1 MGLTLAAELL
11 ARALWYDSASCIC
24 RGVRRSAVVEKRAID
39 KLTIKGFKTLQDVE
53 LELGQLNVLLGPNGA
68 GKSNFV
74 SFFDMLRRVVEEDLQ
89 IWTGQEGGI
98 DRVLTYGS
106 KTTSQLDTYIQF
118 GQNAYQFSLIPG
130 AGDRFVFASEE
141 LAMPGR
147 YSKPYSLGRGHAEA
161 KLKSQTR
168 PIWEHPRQADYCYA
182 SVSSWRVYHF
192 HDTGPSARVK
202 KKRDLRDNQSL
213 HTDASNLA
221 ACLFKIQHEYPHIY
235 QEIIDTVQQALP
247 FFRDFVL
254 KPEAKKDGTYNILLQ
269 WRNQFDFEPFAADQL
284 SDGSLRF
291 ICMVTALKQPDPPRT
306 IIFDEPE
313 LGLHPYALTL
323 LGSLLDSASMD
334 MQIIV
339 ATQSVSLVNE
349 FSIDD
354 LLVVELEN
362 GVSSF
367 RRLDES
373 QFNVW
378 LEDYSVGELWD
389 KNVLGGGLP

>member
-1 MGLTLAAELL
+1 M
-11 ARALWYDSASCIC
+11 
-24 RGVRRSAVVEKRAID
+24 VEKRPID

-53 LELGQLNVLLGPNGA
+53 LELGQLNVLIGPNGA
-68 GKSNFV
+68 GKSNLV
-74 SFFDMLRRVVEEDLQ
+74 SYFDMLRRMVEEDLQ
-89 IWTGQEGGI
+89 IWIVQQGGS
-98 DRVLTYGS
+98 DRILTFGS
-106 KTTSQLDTYIQF
+106 KTTPKLESKLHF
-118 GQNAYQFSLIPG
+118 GLNAYQFSLVP
-130 AGDRFVFASEE
+130 APEDKLAFGDEFVSMQSRNQFAI
-141 LAMPGR
+141 GF
-147 YSKPYSLGRGHAEA
+147 GRGHLEA
-161 KLKSQTR
+161 HLKSQTR
-168 PIWEHPRQADYCYA
+168 SVWELPRQADYCYA
-182 SVSSWRVYHF
+182 SISSWRVYHF

-202 KKRDLRDNQSL
+202 KKRDLRDNQTL

-221 ACLFKIQHEYPHIY
+221 AYLFKIRHEYPHIY
-235 QEIIDTVQQALP
+235 HEIVDTVQQALP

-254 KPEAKKDGTYNILLQ
+254 EPEAKGNGAYNILLQ
-269 WRNQFDFEPFAADQL
+269 WRNQFDFEPFLADQL

-334 MQIIV
+334 MQIII

-354 LLVVELEN
+354 LFVVELEN

-378 LEDYSVGELWD
+378 LEDYSAGELWD

>member
-1 MGLTLAAELL
+1 M
-11 ARALWYDSASCIC
+11 
-24 RGVRRSAVVEKRAID
+24 VEKRPID

-53 LELGQLNVLLGPNGA
+53 LELGKLNVLIGPNGA
-68 GKSNFV
+68 GKSNLISYFE
-74 SFFDMLRRVVEEDLQ
+74 MLREMIDENLQ
-89 IWTGQEGGI
+89 LWTGKEGGA
-98 DRVLTYGS
+98 DSVLTYGS
-106 KTTSQLDTYIQF
+106 KSIAQLESYVQF
-118 GQNAYQFSLIPG
+118 GQNVYQFSLVP
-130 AGDRFVFASEE
+130 ADKDTFVFQVEAVS
-141 LAMPGR
+141 MPSSNR
-147 YSKPYSLGRGHAEA
+147 PPYILGRGHKEA
-161 KLKSQTR
+161 ILKSVTR
-168 PIWEHPRQADYCYA
+168 PPDEPPRQADYCYA
-182 SVSSWRVYHF
+182 SISSWRVYHF

-202 KKRDLRDNQSL
+202 KKRDLGDNQSL

-221 ACLFKIQHEYPHIY
+221 AYLFKIQHEYPHIY

-291 ICMVTALKQPDPPRT
+291 ICMVTALKQPDPPKT